1 MQYADLS
8 RKQMDET
15 LITHL
20 GLEVENSFTTIHN
33 YINIDD
39 RILRKGAVSAKNDE
53 LLIIPINMRDG
64 YLICKGKGNS
74 EWNYTA
80 PHGAGRMMK
89 RSEAKVSISLEEYRA
104 AMKGIFSTSIDE
116 STIDESPMAYR
127 SIDDILDVVEPS
139 VEIIDITTSKQVKAL
154 LTRKPQTVRT
164 DYYLYLLNNIR
175 TALNHL

>member
-1 MQYADLS
+1 MDIAVQYADLS
-8 RKQMDET
+8 RKQMGET

-20 GLEVENSFTTIHN
+20 GLEIENSFTTIHN
-33 YINIDD
+33 YINTDD

-64 YLICKGKGNS
+64 CLIFKGKGNP

-104 AMKGIFSTSIDE
+104 AMK
-116 STIDESPMAYR
+116 
-127 SIDDILDVVEPS
+127 
-139 VEIIDITTSKQVKAL
+139 
-154 LTRKPQTVRT
+154 
-164 DYYLYLLNNIR
+164 
-175 TALNHL
+175 